1 MQRIIENFPEFKKG
15 ERNTTKHFTVL
26 EELRKIVDT
35 KNLYDVS
42 EVEQDVVSGIENK
55 NKHFKA
61 VETILARNDIHKL
74 EALRLVLL
82 FALRYE
88 GDEKVAQLRGV
99 LKSQLNIPDE

>member
-35 KNLYDVS
+35 RNLYDVS
-42 EVEQDVVSGIENK
+42 EVEQDIITGIESK
-55 NKHFKA
+55 SKHYKA
-61 VETILARNDIHKL
+61 VEGLINKDDINKL

-88 GDEKVAQLRGV
+88 GDEKVR
-99 LKSQLNIPDE
+99 